1 MKKTILI
8 GLVLALTG
16 AVAATALAAS
26 DRGTDKQPIVRIFE
40 DGAPGDLAEMG
51 TAKLIRRDDGL
62 KATAQVSGLEPGGVY
77 TFWWVVVPTG
87 QTFPDRSFVAHGGG
101 KVVGSNGKATVRMNA
116 ELGQPSIQGFLLV
129 DCVQDVVFEA
139 CFRPLDFDLGT
150 AEVHVEIAYHGQ
162 AEAIGDDLDTAL
174 GDFWTGTACPDN
186 GGNNPGSDIIGGESN
201 PGQPHCP
208 VSLVAIYPSS

>member
-1 MKKTILI
+1 MRKTILI
-8 GLVLALTG
+8 GLVLALAG
-16 AVAATALAAS
+16 AGTAAVLAAS

-40 DGAPGDLAEMG
+40 DGAPGDLAEIG

-62 KATAQVSGLEPGGVY
+62 KATAQVSGLTPGGVY
-77 TFWWVVVPTG
+77 TFWWVVIPADGV
-87 QTFPDRSFVAHGGG
+87 FPDNAFVAHGGG
-101 KVVGSNGKATVRMNA
+101 KVVGSNGKATERMKA
-116 ELGQPSIQGFLLV
+116 GFGQSSIEGFLIPF
-129 DCVQDVVFEA
+129 QD
-139 CFRPLDFDLGT
+139 LDFDLAT

-162 AEAIGDDLDTAL
+162 AAGIGDDLEKAL

-186 GGNNPGSDIIGGESN
+186 GNNPGSDIGPGESN